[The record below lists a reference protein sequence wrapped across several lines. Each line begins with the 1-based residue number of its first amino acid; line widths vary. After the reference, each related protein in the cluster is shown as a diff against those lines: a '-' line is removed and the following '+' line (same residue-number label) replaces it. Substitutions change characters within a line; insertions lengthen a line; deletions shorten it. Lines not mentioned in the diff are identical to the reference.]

1 MKSLFSDN
9 RNANMLQLFRK
20 SSVISVGTLA
30 AKLDVSERTVR
41 NDIKQLNEELA
52 DCAEIMGEQGR
63 YSLRI
68 FNLERFRERF
78 AKMIETDDFLNSPR
92 NRMDYAFGKLMRT
105 EEPLLTD
112 ELAYEMNVGRTTL
125 VGDMKKL
132 RMELVPYNLEIY
144 GQTSKGMSLRGEES
158 DIRKYVLENNYE
170 QIYGEYPLDREIA
183 DMIAGTFTRHSFEK
197 SVQVKFEQYITLMLD
212 RFLTGHYIGPLS
224 AKYYNLT
231 SRQEFLIVNELIN
244 EIAGILQV
252 DFPVEEKL
260 FVLLPIVG
268 MRTPADTENMQKI
281 KLDEEV
287 KVLMGKILRQ
297 IQSEMELSIVSGE
310 FTDEFLYHLMFMM
323 NRLRFGVR
331 LANPMLDDLKN
342 KYPLAYEMAGIAA
355 GVIGREY
362 SLEVSEDERGY
373 LASYFGVFLTENDL
387 KRSKRFRI
395 AVVCGTGRVTARL
408 VEAQLKKVLDSSA
421 EMTLFADENVTADIL
436 DKFDMVLTTVK
447 LPCDCG
453 RPVIRIHEVFNER
466 ELLHKIEKAKY
477 WDRIE
482 LPVVDNN
489 WFMMT
494 GLLEEEAFFT
504 FEGDISYRDA
514 VEQMVS
520 ALKEQGRVDEGFSKR
535 LEEREEK
542 GTMVFDHAIAI
553 PHSIQHASDRL
564 VLAIGVSDEPI
575 HSGEHDIRIIFLLGL
590 PEKVDSDDGL
600 LIRLYDEMISISQD
614 MALLD
619 KIARSDSFY
628 ALLRAM
634 YRQVNE

>member
-52 DCAEIMGEQGR
+52 DCAEIMGEQGK

-125 VGDMKKL
+125 VGDIKRL
-132 RMELVPYNLEIY
+132 RGELADYRLEIY

-183 DMIAGTFTRHSFEK
+183 DMIADTLSGHSFER
-197 SVQVKFEQYITLMLD
+197 SVQIKFEQYITLMLD
-212 RFLTGHYIGPLS
+212 RFLTGHYIGSLS
-224 AKYYNLT
+224 DQYYNLT
-231 SRQEFLIVNELIN
+231 SRQEFLIVNQLIG
-244 EIAGILQV
+244 EIAKMLQV

-260 FVLLPIVG
+260 FVLLPIIG

-287 KVLMGKILRQ
+287 KVLMGKILRE
-297 IQSEMELSIVSGE
+297 IQAEMDISIISGE

-331 LANPMLDDLKN
+331 LANPMLDDLKD

-355 GVIGREY
+355 DVIGREY

-387 KRSKRFRI
+387 KRSKRFRA

-421 EMTLFADENVTADIL
+421 EMTLFADENVTSDIL
-436 DKFDMVLTTVK
+436 NEFDIVLTTVK
-447 LPCDCG
+447 LPCECV

-466 ELLHKIEKAKY
+466 ELMHKIEKAKY
-477 WDRIE
+477 WDRVE
-482 LPVVDNN
+482 VPVVDNN

-494 GLLEEEAFFT
+494 GLLEEEAFFA
-504 FEGDISYRDA
+504 FEGDISYEDA
-514 VEQMVS
+514 IDRMAS
-520 ALKEQGRVDEGFSKR
+520 ALKEQGKADGEFTERLKR
-535 LEEREEK
+535 REEK

-553 PHSIQHASDRL
+553 PHSIQYASDKL
-564 VLAIGVSDEPI
+564 ALAIGVSDKPI

-600 LIRLYDEMISISQD
+600 LIRLYDEIISISQD
-614 MALLD
+614 MDLLD
-619 KIARSDSFY
+619 KIAKSDSFY
-628 ALLRAM
+628 ALLKAM
-634 YRQVNE
+634 YRQANK

>member
-41 NDIKQLNEELA
+41 NDIKQLNAELA

-78 AKMIETDDFLNSPR
+78 AKMIENDDFLNSPR

-132 RMELVPYNLEIY
+132 RGELAAYHLEIY
-144 GQTSKGMSLRGEES
+144 GQTSKGMSLRGEER
-158 DIRKYVLENNYE
+158 DIRKYVLENNYQ

-183 DMIAGTFTRHSFEK
+183 EMIAETLSGHSFEK
-197 SVQVKFEQYITLMLD
+197 SVQIKFEQYITLMLD
-212 RFLTGHYIGPLS
+212 RFLTGHYIGSLS
-224 AKYYNLT
+224 EQYYNLT
-231 SRQEFLIVNELIN
+231 SRQEFLIVDQLIG
-244 EIAGILQV
+244 EIAKMLQV

-260 FVLLPIVG
+260 FVLLPIAG

-287 KVLMGKILRQ
+287 KVLMGKILRE
-297 IQSEMELSIVSGE
+297 IQAEMDISIISGE

-331 LANPMLDDLKN
+331 LANPMLVDLKD

-355 GVIGREY
+355 EVIGREY

-387 KRSKRFRI
+387 KRSKRFRV

-421 EMTLFADENVTADIL
+421 EMTLFADENVTSDIL
-436 DKFDMVLTTVK
+436 NEFDIVLTTVK
-447 LPCDCG
+447 LPCGCA

-466 ELLHKIEKAKY
+466 ELMHKIEKAKY
-477 WDRIE
+477 WDRVE
-482 LPVVDNN
+482 VPVMDNN

-494 GLLEEEAFFT
+494 GLLEEEAFFAL
-504 FEGDISYRDA
+504 EGDISYEDA
-514 VEQMVS
+514 IAQMAS
-520 ALKEQGRVDEGFSKR
+520 ALKVQGRVDEEFAER
-535 LEEREEK
+535 LKCREEK

-553 PHSIQHASDRL
+553 PHSIQYASDKL
-564 VLAIGVSDEPI
+564 VLAIGVSDMPI

-590 PEKVDSDDGL
+590 PEKADSDDGL
-600 LIRLYDEMISISQD
+600 LIRLYDEIISISQD
-614 MALLD
+614 MDLLD
-619 KIARSDSFY
+619 KIAKSDSFY
-628 ALLRAM
+628 ALLKAM